1 MYALSFLKEGKR
13 SNLDRDYSDDDNEVI
28 GQVVHNTA
36 EGMPIRLVDVDND
49 DKEKG
54 DEIIILRRHPS
65 RTPEINLSR
74 RNIVWLFHR
83 PRPPALSVEFDD
95 DGCKLS

>member
-54 DEIIILRRHPS
+54 DEIIILKETPIANTGDKFIKTDHSFVVPPT
-65 RTPEINLSR
+65 RTS
-74 RNIVWLFHR
+74 
-83 PRPPALSVEFDD
+83 SVE
-95 DGCKLS
+95 CRI